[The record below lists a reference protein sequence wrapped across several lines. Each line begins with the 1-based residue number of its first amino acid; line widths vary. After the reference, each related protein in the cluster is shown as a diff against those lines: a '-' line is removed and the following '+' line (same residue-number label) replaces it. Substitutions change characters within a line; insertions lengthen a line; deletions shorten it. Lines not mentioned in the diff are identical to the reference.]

1 MKYVAKND
9 VPKYPLL
16 KFSGN
21 AIVVDDIQK
30 VSDHCKE
37 IANCSIVG
45 FDTETK
51 PAFKKGVSYNISLL
65 QLSANDQVFL
75 FRIDKIGFHSAIIDI
90 LENPDIVKVGIDL
103 KNDLLGLKKIQN
115 FKENNFVDLNTLAI
129 NKGYKSI
136 GAVKLS
142 IMFLGFRISK
152 KQRLSDWSLNK
163 LSDAQIEYAAIDAWI
178 CPKILNSFKT
188 KLLYP

>member
-16 KFSGN
+16 KFCGN

-37 IANCSIVG
+37 ISNCSIVG

-51 PAFKKGVSYNISLL
+51 PAFQKGVSYNISLL

-90 LENPDIVKVGIDL
+90 LENPDILKVGIDL

-115 FKENNFVDLNTLAI
+115 FKE
-129 NKGYKSI
+129 K
-136 GAVKLS
+136 
-142 IMFLGFRISK
+142 
-152 KQRLSDWSLNK
+152 
-163 LSDAQIEYAAIDAWI
+163 
-178 CPKILNSFKT
+178 
-188 KLLYP
+188 